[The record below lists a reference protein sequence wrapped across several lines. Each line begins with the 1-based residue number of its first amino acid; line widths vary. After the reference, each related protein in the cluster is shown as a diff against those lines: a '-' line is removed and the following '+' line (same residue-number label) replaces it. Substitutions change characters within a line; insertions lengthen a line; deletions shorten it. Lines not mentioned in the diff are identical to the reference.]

1 MKVPTDWMDDN
12 DTRELFAA
20 LLEAAEDAGLD
31 LRADES
37 EGDYRENGTVD
48 VRLNGRTFRLDLSEL
63 C

>member
-1 MKVPTDWMDDN
+1 MDDN